1 MYPLLLLP
9 GLMNDARV
17 WQSVVREIEHERTCV
32 VFPTHQEEGVENIAA
47 AAIRTMPPGP
57 FCVAGFSL
65 GGYVALEVFRQAT
78 DRIKG
83 LALLSTGSRSESE
96 SGKAFRQGMIDAA
109 RSGSNNFASA
119 AQSFLPRVLHPNHLG
134 EAAITSVL
142 TDMARSV
149 GSDGFIRQQLTAIHR
164 PDSLSTLEQVHVPA
178 LVLCGAEDQIAPA
191 TLSKEMAQTIQD
203 VELVILPDC
212 GHMVTLEQSGG
223 TVVAMRH
230 WLQCSDSAF

>member
-47 AAIRTMPPGP
+47 AAIRTIPPGP

-96 SGKAFRQGMIDAA
+96 SGKAFRQRMIDAA

-142 TDMARSV
+142 TDMARAV
-149 GSDGFIRQQLTAIHR
+149 GSDGFIRQQLTAIRR
-164 PDSLSTLEQVHVPA
+164 PDSLSTLKQAHIPA

-191 TLSKEMAQTIQD
+191 ALSQEMAQKIQD

-212 GHMVTLEQSGG
+212 GHMVTLEQPGG
-223 TVVAMRH
+223 TVAAMRH
-230 WLQCSDSAF
+230 WLQRSDSAF